1 MAQTIRLH
9 RAGKIVVKPGAMTP
23 GWIRE
28 LANRWVRLVVLR
40 IFDIM
45 LGVFTLVVS
54 KFFYMAG

>member
-40 IFDIM
+40 IFDTTSALIYISD
-45 LGVFTLVVS
+45 VKDS
-54 KFFYMAG
+54 

>member
-40 IFDIM
+40 IFDMM
-45 LGVFTLVVS
+45 LGVFYIGRV
-54 KFFYMAG
+54 